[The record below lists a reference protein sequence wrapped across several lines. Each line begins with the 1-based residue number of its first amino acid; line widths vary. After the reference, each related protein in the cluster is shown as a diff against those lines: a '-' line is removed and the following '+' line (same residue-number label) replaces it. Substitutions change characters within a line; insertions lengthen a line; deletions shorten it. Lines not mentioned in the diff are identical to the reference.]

1 MSEIDIATS
10 LLDEY
15 SDAKIQELIDLR
27 PWMKDKTFRLLHEH
41 AEIEQYIDQCIEKN
55 ICALDLET
63 TSLNTRR
70 DADGNSVARIVGICM
85 ALDPDEGVYIP
96 VGHRDK
102 DYNVSERFIISQ
114 LKRLTSNCVC
124 VYHNFKYDGQVLY
137 NYGIVIEDYR
147 MIEDTMV
154 MSAIEDA
161 GRKTKGLKPLSEHLL
176 KRPMIEIADLGIQG
190 LRKAV
195 VAFDMVPPQ
204 NALYYGAPD
213 AMNTLL
219 LYQYFKQKIDE
230 QDPTGKAGPWIV
242 YGIEKRCIFVTME
255 MERNLAKIDRG
266 YFQELRNRVQKN
278 IENTKEAVF
287 EMIGHE
293 FDLNSPKQV
302 GPILFEEQK
311 IPYPEK
317 QKTASGQYET
327 SEAVLEKLD
336 KYPVVALILKY
347 RKLTK
352 VQGTYIDNFLKNAD
366 ENDEVKFQLNQV
378 RADTGRYTATGGKGL
393 EVDGYCGVNCQ
404 NIPKPDE
411 KDPEVIDLRKGIIA
425 RPGYKILSIDYS
437 GEELRIAANF
447 SREPKWIKEFKEG
460 TGDIHSITARII
472 YGREEISKK
481 ERAIGKRLNFLTLYK
496 GGAGGFSTAAKIP
509 YETARRML
517 INFFRDY
524 KGLKNWMDREIRI
537 CRKRGYSKT
546 VFGRRRPLQ
555 KFYAT
560 SDKQIQA
567 KGDRCAINSSIQG
580 CLQPHERCLTTQGYL
595 PIKEIQ
601 KRKNQG
607 EKLKVW
613 TGGSWADFDVLN
625 RGEAQFAKIEL
636 ENGLSLDCDTRHEVL
651 TVGNNGYVFKK
662 FEDIDEDTLVC
673 TSVPEIREFG
683 RYPDKTEF
691 SGGKAHNARNLI
703 IKDQKDYDFIAY
715 LIGTVLG
722 DGYVRNDAKRE
733 KYTVSIGFGKEK
745 LDKNFEK
752 LSRGLE
758 RIGLKFS
765 MVNRTIGSLGLSY
778 QGHIHSRALVSLLEY
793 YGYNFETAR
802 KKRVP
807 HRIFECPLSMRLSFL
822 KGYFDTDGSKSAKT
836 RYNFH
841 TPNLDLLKDVQL
853 LAWTLGLASVT
864 KTLNGGTHRLEWS
877 DLSAFE
883 KVMGLPVSKRKKAGG
898 KMLLPRFLY
907 RTAYHRIKEDG
918 RYVYSSQDRAL
929 LCNLNRE
936 RRILVRTVLKLLK
949 KYECK
954 ISDIYYHYR
963 IKKKTIL
970 ESKGDT
976 YTLCVHSDLHR
987 FDSSAIIS
995 KNTGADIIKVALYKV
1010 WKWIR
1015 DNDLQDDVK
1024 ILMPIHDEIVF
1035 EIKEDKLEVLTPEI
1049 CKVMTLGP
1057 TIESLGWE
1065 IPLEVDAEYG
1075 DSFHVDHDF
1084 WEDFSASPEKEKV
1097 DENLPE
1103 TKSVE
1108 QRQENNG
1115 HEGGPE
1121 VNNGNGKESLEPVS
1135 KETENNDSGGTDRIY
1150 DTTYNEGPQV
1160 YCTVTVNDGIKMKL
1174 TPEEQAKAALQ
1185 KSDNGGSE
1193 CLVENIKTKEHLDKE
1208 GYFNYALEMDQA
1220 TARRL
1225 RFIFETLT
1233 SVGKE
1238 TFVGPKYK
1246 MCLLNRNGEVIYK
1259 TSEKYPVDAF
1269 LALCLSFNV

>member
-70 DADGNSVARIVGICM
+70 DADGNSIARIVGICM

-161 GRKTKGLKPLSEHLL
+161 GRKTKALKPLSEHLL

-278 IENTKEAVF
+278 IENTKSAVF

-580 CLQPHERCLTTQGYL
+580 
-595 PIKEIQ
+595 
-601 KRKNQG
+601 
-607 EKLKVW
+607 
-613 TGGSWADFDVLN
+613 S
-625 RGEAQFAKIEL
+625 
-636 ENGLSLDCDTRHEVL
+636 
-651 TVGNNGYVFKK
+651 
-662 FEDIDEDTLVC
+662 
-673 TSVPEIREFG
+673 
-683 RYPDKTEF
+683 
-691 SGGKAHNARNLI
+691 
-703 IKDQKDYDFIAY
+703 
-715 LIGTVLG
+715 
-722 DGYVRNDAKRE
+722 
-733 KYTVSIGFGKEK
+733 
-745 LDKNFEK
+745 
-752 LSRGLE
+752 
-758 RIGLKFS
+758 
-765 MVNRTIGSLGLSY
+765 
-778 QGHIHSRALVSLLEY
+778 
-793 YGYNFETAR
+793 
-802 KKRVP
+802 
-807 HRIFECPLSMRLSFL
+807 
-822 KGYFDTDGSKSAKT
+822 
-836 RYNFH
+836 
-841 TPNLDLLKDVQL
+841 
-853 LAWTLGLASVT
+853 
-864 KTLNGGTHRLEWS
+864 
-877 DLSAFE
+877 
-883 KVMGLPVSKRKKAGG
+883 
-898 KMLLPRFLY
+898 
-907 RTAYHRIKEDG
+907 
-918 RYVYSSQDRAL
+918 
-929 LCNLNRE
+929 
-936 RRILVRTVLKLLK
+936 
-949 KYECK
+949 
-954 ISDIYYHYR
+954 
-963 IKKKTIL
+963 
-970 ESKGDT
+970 
-976 YTLCVHSDLHR
+976 
-987 FDSSAIIS
+987 
-995 KNTGADIIKVALYKV
+995 GADIIKVALYKV

-1035 EIKEDKLEVLTPEI
+1035 EIKEDKLEILTPEI

-1084 WEDFSASPEKEKV
+1084 WEDFSASSEKEEVEEK
-1097 DENLPE
+1097 LPE
-1103 TKSVE
+1103 TNPVE

-1115 HEGGPE
+1115 HEEALE
-1121 VNNGNGKESLEPVS
+1121 VNNDNGNGKESLEPVP
-1135 KETENNDSGGTDRIY
+1135 KERENNDSGGTDRIY